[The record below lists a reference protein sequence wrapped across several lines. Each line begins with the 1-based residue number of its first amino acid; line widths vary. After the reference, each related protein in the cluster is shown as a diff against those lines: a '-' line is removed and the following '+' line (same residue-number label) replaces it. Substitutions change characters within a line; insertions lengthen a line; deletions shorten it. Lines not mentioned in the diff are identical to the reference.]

1 VLRKRRK
8 LAVVSGIAILGL
20 AAAGIAYATIPDSGG
35 VIHGCYD
42 TKTGALRVIDAGG
55 CVSKEAALNWN
66 QTGPQG
72 PQGIQGVPGP
82 QGPAGVAPAWARID
96 LNGNVTAGHNVAQWN
111 VSHPQLGV
119 YCIGGLTVDGAEFDP
134 LIGTANGP
142 AGFMSDGNGGFVP
155 NPNQAVVVLVSA
167 IGSLPDVTLAM
178 CPDTAKVR
186 IETYSP
192 SQQQFVDRGFSII
205 LEG

>member
-1 VLRKRRK
+1 VLRQRRK

-42 TKTGALRVIDAGG
+42 TKTGALRVIDTGS
-55 CVSKEAALNWN
+55 CVAKEAALNWN
-66 QTGPQG
+66 QTG

-96 LNGNVTAGHNVAQWN
+96 LNGNVTSGHNVAQGN

-119 YCIGGLTVDGAEFDP
+119 YCIGGLTVDGVEFDP
-134 LIGTANGP
+134 SVGTASGP
-142 AGFMSDGNGGFVP
+142 AGFTSDGNGGFVP
-155 NPNQAVVVLVSA
+155 SPSQAVVVLVSA
-167 IGSLPDVTLAM
+167 IGTTPDVTLAM

-192 SQQQFVDRGFSII
+192 TQQAFVDRGFNII